1 MLTALGLIGL
11 SILGHAQ
18 DRLKQKEEQLK
29 KAEKLMKKIEDATTI
44 ERIVIHTC
52 IGRQIITKPP
62 GKPNR
67 TQQLHQRIF
76 IVEK

>member
-44 ERIVIHTC
+44 ERIVIHTDNYDV
-52 IGRQIITKPP
+52 IKKDLNFTS
-62 GKPNR
+62 
-67 TQQLHQRIF
+67 
-76 IVEK
+76 